1 MDLTRTSTALLAGL
15 HEPGNEQVWFDF
27 ARRYGAILVGFARK
41 LGLDEN
47 DAADVAQETLVR
59 FVEEYRAGK
68 YDRGRG
74 KLRSWLLSIAR
85 TRVAAVYRA
94 RSVRG
99 EQQAG
104 TQVVDLSDEYTLTQI
119 WQVERRQVIL
129 RQAMEELRTG
139 TKTNEKTIEAFELLV
154 HGGCPPAMVADQ
166 LGMSI
171 EDVYRAKSRVAQR
184 LREIVS
190 RLEAIYD
197 GEE

>member
-1 MDLTRTSTALLAGL
+1 MDLTRTSTALLEGL
-15 HEPGNEQVWFDF
+15 HEPGNERVWFDF
-27 ARRYGAILVGFARK
+27 ARRYGSILVGFSRR
-41 LGLDEN
+41 LGLDDS
-47 DAADVAQETLVR
+47 DAADVAQETLIR
-59 FVEEYRAGK
+59 FVQEYRAGK
-68 YDRGRG
+68 YNRERGR
-74 KLRSWLLSIAR
+74 LRSWLLAIAR

-99 EQQAG
+99 EQQGVTHA
-104 TQVVDLSDEYTLTQI
+104 VDLSDDYTLTQM
-119 WQVERRQVIL
+119 WQAERRQAIL
-129 RQAMEELRTG
+129 RQAMEELRTT

-154 HGGCPPAMVADQ
+154 HGGCPPAMVAEQ

-184 LREIVS
+184 LREIVG